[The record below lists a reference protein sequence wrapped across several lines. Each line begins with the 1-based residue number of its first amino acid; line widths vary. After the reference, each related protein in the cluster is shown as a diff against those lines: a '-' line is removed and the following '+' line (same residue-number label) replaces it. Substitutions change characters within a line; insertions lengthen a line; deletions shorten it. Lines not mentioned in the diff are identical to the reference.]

1 MVVNARF
8 SLDGLSAFSIIDDWI
23 VKMFSVHFHW
33 VHPFG
38 CLSAL
43 QSANFKTFYYICRQ
57 VTFFCLARIS
67 KAYTQYT
74 HHSALKLLRHLN
86 TTHVKR
92 ISFGWEIFVYFYGN
106 NIKSPQR
113 NLCDSTHTSQLCL
126 IHSFTHSY
134 EHTYTHDRQ
143 KNRWNGRFNQ

>member
-23 VKMFSVHFHW
+23 VKMLSVYFQC

-57 VTFFCLARIS
+57 VTFFCLTRIS

-92 ISFGWEIFVYFYGN
+92 ISFGWEIFVYFIVTISRVHN
-106 NIKSPQR
+106 AIFVTA
-113 NLCDSTHTSQLCL
+113 THTSQLCL
-126 IHSFTHSY
+126 IHSFTHSHAHAHIHARP
-134 EHTYTHDRQ
+134 E
-143 KNRWNGRFNQ
+143 KK